1 MASGAWQNIALI
13 GFGSQGQAWAQ
24 NLRDS
29 GRQVKCFLRENS
41 SSIELAN
48 SLGFESN
55 SDLQYLLSSAHE
67 TQVLLLLIP
76 DHAHKGFLESHKEL
90 IPPGTSIIYGH
101 GASVVEHQLISKYP
115 QWNHILLAPKA
126 IASELRSGFVHGG
139 GLGAVYSLEGVE
151 NKQIQEI
158 EEQLIALAK
167 DIGITAGPYK
177 VTFEQETR
185 ADLLSEQSLL
195 CGLIPYAAKNCFDT
209 MLENDIPPELAYL
222 EAWHEVKLI
231 ANAMIQLGPTD
242 FFKLISPHAL
252 IGARLASK
260 ELFDKGYQE
269 TIEKLRQDIWNGNF
283 FKKAGELSPIKEREL
298 QVEAWKNSELQKTFE
313 KLKDGLAAKS
323 DRN

>member
-1 MASGAWQNIALI
+1 MPPSAWQYITLI

-29 GRQVKCFLRENS
+29 GREVRCYLRENS
-41 SSIELAN
+41 NSIELAN
-48 SLGFESN
+48 SLGFES
-55 SDLQYLLSSAHE
+55 SCDLGQLLPKGKSN
-67 TQVLLLLIP
+67 QVILLLIP
-76 DHAHKGFLESHKEL
+76 DHAHKNFLEDHKND
-90 IPPGTSIIYGH
+90 IPPGTSLIYGH
-101 GASVVEHQLISKYP
+101 GASVVEHQLIASYP

-126 IASELRSGFVHGG
+126 IASELRSGFVNGH

-151 NKQIQEI
+151 NQSIQKLEG
-158 EEQLIALAK
+158 ELLELAK
-167 DIGITAGPYK
+167 NIGITAGPYK

-195 CGLIPYAAKNCFDT
+195 CGLLPYAARNCFDT

-260 ELFDKGYQE
+260 ELFDKGHQE
-269 TIEKLRQDIWNGNF
+269 TIERLRQDIWSGNF
-283 FKKAGELSPIKEREL
+283 FKKASSLSPEKEREL
-298 QVEAWKNSELQKTFE
+298 QIEAWKNSDLQKTFE
-313 KLKDGLAAKS
+313 KLRSGLAPQS
-323 DRN
+323 E